1 MTEFNGR
8 PGAER
13 ACDKCGSGVLLRSHI
28 AEICPICGEYF
39 FPACADNA
47 AAKPDTAYV
56 AAEWKEHR
64 LGLMMKKDGWR
75 WIEVLS
81 PPRWF
86 TEEVA

>member
-1 MTEFNGR
+1 MTEFSR
-8 PGAER
+8 QTKAER
-13 ACDKCGSGVLLRSHI
+13 VCDKCGSRVLVRSYI
-28 AEICPICGEYF
+28 AEICPICGKYF
-39 FPACADNA
+39 FPMCADDT
-47 AAKPDTAYV
+47 AAKPD
-56 AAEWKEHR
+56 AAWNEHR